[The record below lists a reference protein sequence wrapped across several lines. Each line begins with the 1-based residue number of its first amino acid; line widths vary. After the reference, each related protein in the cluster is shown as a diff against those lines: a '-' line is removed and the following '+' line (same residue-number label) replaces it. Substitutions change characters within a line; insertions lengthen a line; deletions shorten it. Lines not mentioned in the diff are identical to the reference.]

1 MQRFHLVHICMSYTT
16 PVLFFSSL
24 ILLIGEKKGP
34 VYNHPPLVW
43 LTAGAQRTKYHDDNR
58 AEAKEYIQRGSKGE
72 GDTR

>member
-1 MQRFHLVHICMSYTT
+1 MYVVYNPCSLFLITYTT
-16 PVLFFSSL
+16 HRR
-24 ILLIGEKKGP
+24 EKRP
-34 VYNHPPLVW
+34 CLQSPPLVW